1 MSSPDAAADRE
12 GTRQVTRQG
21 RAGVGA
27 LLDTSF
33 GFFVWAAHLLT
44 VYIATAVSCQLG
56 LGAAM
61 AGARTGFVSVLVLVT
76 VVMAGVVVLHAA
88 GRYRQQ
94 RDVPG
99 QRFRMTVTIGND
111 AVATVAIAWQLLAI
125 ALLPLCA

>member
-1 MSSPDAAADRE
+1 MSSPDAAVDRE
-12 GTRQVTRQG
+12 GTRQG

-33 GFFVWAAHLLT
+33 GYFVWAAHLLA

-56 LGAAM
+56 LGAAV
-61 AGARTGFVSVLVLVT
+61 AGARTAFLSVLVLLT
-76 VVMAGVVVLHAA
+76 VIMAGIVVLHAA

-99 QRFRMTVTIGND
+99 LRFRMTVTIGND
-111 AVATVAIAWQLLAI
+111 AIATVAIAWQLLAI
-125 ALLPLCA
+125 TLLPLCA